1 MENIVTHKVKKES
14 SEIRLDQFLKQ
25 NISDLSRTR
34 IKKLIVDGFLKL
46 NNKIIIDPSYTVKEN
61 DIFILKIPDAVEAKP
76 VGEKID
82 LEIIYEDSD
91 LIVVNKQ
98 KGLVVHPAPGNPN
111 KTLVNALINH
121 CGNSLSGIGG
131 EKRPG
136 IIHRLDKDTSGL
148 LVVAKNDRSH
158 NGLASQFKNHGKD
171 GKLIRAYKAIVW
183 GIPTFSSGKISTFIG
198 RSDRNRKKMM
208 VFNDEKYKSKE
219 AITYWKVLEKND
231 ENNITLIE
239 CNLETGR
246 THQIRVHLD
255 HISHPV
261 LGDPLY
267 GHGYKTR
274 VNKLKSTIKILV
286 EKHGNT
292 QALHAYKLGFE
303 HPITNKNLIF
313 ETNPPETMK
322 KIIESFNKKPL
333 HTLKK

>member
-313 ETNPPETMK
+313 ETDPPETMK

>member
-1 MENIVTHKVKKES
+1 MKNIVTHKVKKELS
-14 SEIRLDQFLKQ
+14 GIRLDHFLKK
-25 NISDLSRTR
+25 NIIDLSRTR
-34 IKKLIVDGFLKL
+34 IKKLIISGFLKVD
-46 NNKIIIDPSYTVKEN
+46 NRIIMDPSYNVKEN
-61 DIFILKIPDAVEAKP
+61 DICILEVPEATNAKP
-76 VGEKID
+76 IGEKIS
-82 LEIIYEDSD
+82 LEILYEDND
-91 LIVVNKQ
+91 LIVINKQ

-136 IIHRLDKDTSGL
+136 IVHRLDKDTSGL
-148 LVVAKNDRSH
+148 LVVAKNDKSH

-183 GIPTFSSGKISTFIG
+183 GIPTFSSGKISNFIG

-208 VFNDEKYKSKE
+208 VFNNEKYKSKE
-219 AITYWKVLEKND
+219 AVTHWKVLKKNN

-239 CNLETGR
+239 CMLETGR

-255 HISHPV
+255 YISHPV

-267 GHGYKTR
+267 GKGYKTR
-274 VNKLKSTIKILV
+274 IHKLETTIKLLV
-286 EKHGNT
+286 EKHGNS

-303 HPITNKNLIF
+303 HPVTNENLIF
-313 ETNPPETMK
+313 ETDPPENMK
-322 KIIESFNKKPL
+322 KIIESF
-333 HTLKK
+333 

>member
-1 MENIVTHKVKKES
+1 MKNIVTHKVKKEL
-14 SEIRLDQFLKQ
+14 SEIRLDQFLKKS
-25 NISDLSRTR
+25 ISDLSRTR
-34 IKKLIVDGFLKL
+34 IKKLIVDGFLKV
-46 NNKIIIDPSYTVKEN
+46 NNRIIMDPSYNVREN
-61 DIFILKIPDAVEAKP
+61 DICILEIPEAIKAKP
-76 VGEKID
+76 IGEKID
-82 LEIIYEDSD
+82 LEIIYEDND
-91 LIVVNKQ
+91 LIVINKQ

-136 IIHRLDKDTSGL
+136 IVHRLDKDTSGL

-171 GKLIRAYKAIVW
+171 GKLIRAYKALIW

-208 VFNDEKYKSKE
+208 VINNEKYKSKE
-219 AITYWKVLEKND
+219 AITNWKVLGKNS

-239 CNLETGR
+239 CKLETGR

-255 HISHPV
+255 YISHPI

-267 GHGYKTR
+267 GQGYKTR
-274 VNKLKSTIKILV
+274 INKLEPNIKFLV

-292 QALHAYKLGFE
+292 QALHAYKLGFK
-303 HPITNKNLIF
+303 HPITNENFIF
-313 ETNPPETMK
+313 ETDPPENMK
-322 KIIESFNKKPL
+322 KIIESFY
-333 HTLKK
+333 

>member
-1 MENIVTHKVKKES
+1 MDNIITHKVKKEL
-14 SEIRLDQFLKQ
+14 SEIRLDQFLKK
-25 NISDLSRTR
+25 NIIHLSRTR
-34 IKKLIVDGFLKL
+34 IKKLIVDGFLKV
-46 NNKIIIDPSYTVKEN
+46 NNRIIMDPSYNVREN
-61 DIFILKIPDAVEAKP
+61 DICILEIPEAIKAKP
-76 VGEKID
+76 IGEKID
-82 LEIIYEDSD
+82 LEIIYEDND
-91 LIVVNKQ
+91 LIVINKQ

-136 IIHRLDKDTSGL
+136 IVHRLDKDTSGL

-171 GKLIRAYKAIVW
+171 GKLIRAYKALIW

-208 VFNDEKYKSKE
+208 VINNEKYKSKE
-219 AITYWKVLEKND
+219 AITNWKVLGKNS

-255 HISHPV
+255 YISHPI

-267 GHGYKTR
+267 GQGYKTR
-274 VNKLKSTIKILV
+274 INKLEPNIKFLV

-292 QALHAYKLGFE
+292 QALHAYKLGFK
-303 HPITNKNLIF
+303 HPITNENLIF
-313 ETNPPETMK
+313 ETDPPENMK
-322 KIIESFNKKPL
+322 KIIESFY
-333 HTLKK
+333 

>member
-1 MENIVTHKVKKES
+1 LENIITHKVKKEL
-14 SEIRLDQFLKQ
+14 SEIRLDQFLKK
-25 NISDLSRTR
+25 NIIHLSRTR
-34 IKKLIVDGFLKL
+34 IKKLIVDGFLKV
-46 NNKIIIDPSYTVKEN
+46 NNRIIMDPSYNVREN
-61 DIFILKIPDAVEAKP
+61 DICILEIPEAIKAKP
-76 VGEKID
+76 IGEKID
-82 LEIIYEDSD
+82 LEIIYEDND
-91 LIVVNKQ
+91 LIVINKQ

-136 IIHRLDKDTSGL
+136 IVHRLDKDTSGL

-171 GKLIRAYKAIVW
+171 GKLIRAYKALIW

-208 VFNDEKYKSKE
+208 VINNEKYKSKE
-219 AITYWKVLEKND
+219 AITNWKVLGKNS

-239 CNLETGR
+239 CKLETGR

-255 HISHPV
+255 YISHPI

-267 GHGYKTR
+267 GQGYKTR
-274 VNKLKSTIKILV
+274 INKLEPNIKFLV

-292 QALHAYKLGFE
+292 QALHAYKLGFK
-303 HPITNKNLIF
+303 HPITNENLIF
-313 ETNPPETMK
+313 ETDPPENMK
-322 KIIESFNKKPL
+322 KIIESFY
-333 HTLKK
+333 

>member
-1 MENIVTHKVKKES
+1 MDNIITHKVKKEL
-14 SEIRLDQFLKQ
+14 SEIRLDQFLKK
-25 NISDLSRTR
+25 NIIHLSRTR
-34 IKKLIVDGFLKL
+34 IKKLIVDGFLKV
-46 NNKIIIDPSYTVKEN
+46 NNRIIMDPSYNVREN
-61 DIFILKIPDAVEAKP
+61 DICILEIPEAIKAKP
-76 VGEKID
+76 IGEKID
-82 LEIIYEDSD
+82 LEIIYEDND
-91 LIVVNKQ
+91 LIVINKQ

-136 IIHRLDKDTSGL
+136 IVHRLDKDTSGL

-171 GKLIRAYKAIVW
+171 GKLIRAYKALIW

-208 VFNDEKYKSKE
+208 VINNEKYKSKE
-219 AITYWKVLEKND
+219 AITNWKVLGKNS

-239 CNLETGR
+239 CKLETGR

-255 HISHPV
+255 YISHPI

-267 GHGYKTR
+267 GQGYKTR
-274 VNKLKSTIKILV
+274 INKLEPNIKFLV

-292 QALHAYKLGFE
+292 QALHAYKLGFK
-303 HPITNKNLIF
+303 HPITNENLIF
-313 ETNPPETMK
+313 ETDPPENMK
-322 KIIESFNKKPL
+322 KIIESFY
-333 HTLKK
+333 

>member
-1 MENIVTHKVKKES
+1 LENIITHKVKKEL
-14 SEIRLDQFLKQ
+14 SEIRLDQFLKK
-25 NISDLSRTR
+25 NIIHLSRTR
-34 IKKLIVDGFLKL
+34 IKKLIVDGFLKV
-46 NNKIIIDPSYTVKEN
+46 NNKIIMDPSYNVREN
-61 DIFILKIPDAVEAKP
+61 DICILEIPEAIKAKP
-76 VGEKID
+76 IGEKID
-82 LEIIYEDSD
+82 LEIIYEDND
-91 LIVVNKQ
+91 LIVINKQ

-136 IIHRLDKDTSGL
+136 IVHRLDKDTSGL

-171 GKLIRAYKAIVW
+171 GKLIRAYKALIW

-208 VFNDEKYKSKE
+208 VINNEKYKSKE
-219 AITYWKVLEKND
+219 AITNWKVLGKNS

-239 CNLETGR
+239 CKLETGR

-255 HISHPV
+255 YISHPI

-267 GHGYKTR
+267 GQGYKTR
-274 VNKLKSTIKILV
+274 INKLEPNIKFLV

-292 QALHAYKLGFE
+292 QALHAYKLGFK
-303 HPITNKNLIF
+303 HPITNENLIF
-313 ETNPPETMK
+313 ETDPPENMK
-322 KIIESFNKKPL
+322 KIIESFY
-333 HTLKK
+333 

>member
-1 MENIVTHKVKKES
+1 MDNIITHKVKKEL
-14 SEIRLDQFLKQ
+14 SEIRLDQFLKK
-25 NISDLSRTR
+25 NIIHLSRTR
-34 IKKLIVDGFLKL
+34 IKKLIVDGFLKV
-46 NNKIIIDPSYTVKEN
+46 NNRIIMDPSYNVREN
-61 DIFILKIPDAVEAKP
+61 DICILEIPEAIKAKP
-76 VGEKID
+76 IGEKID
-82 LEIIYEDSD
+82 LEIIYEDND
-91 LIVVNKQ
+91 LIVINKQ

-136 IIHRLDKDTSGL
+136 IVHRLDKDTSGL

-171 GKLIRAYKAIVW
+171 GKLIRAYKALIW

-208 VFNDEKYKSKE
+208 VINNEKYKSKE
-219 AITYWKVLEKND
+219 AITNWKVLGKNS

-239 CNLETGR
+239 CKLETGR

-255 HISHPV
+255 YISHPI

-267 GHGYKTR
+267 GQGYKTR
-274 VNKLKSTIKILV
+274 INKLEPNIKFLV

-303 HPITNKNLIF
+303 HPITNENLIF
-313 ETNPPETMK
+313 ETNPPENMK
-322 KIIESFNKKPL
+322 KIIEFF
-333 HTLKK
+333 

>member
-1 MENIVTHKVKKES
+1 MKNIVTHKVKKEL
-14 SEIRLDQFLKQ
+14 SEIRLDQFLKKS
-25 NISDLSRTR
+25 ISDLSRTR

-46 NNKIIIDPSYTVKEN
+46 NNKIILDPSYTVKEN
-61 DIFILKIPDAVEAKP
+61 DICTLKVPDALKAKP
-76 VGEKID
+76 IGEKID
-82 LEIIYEDSD
+82 LEIIYEDND
-91 LIVVNKQ
+91 LIVINKQ

-148 LVVAKNDRSH
+148 LVVAKNDKSH

-198 RSDRNRKKMM
+198 RSDRNRKKMT
-208 VFNDEKYKSKE
+208 VFNDENHKSKK
-219 AITYWKVLEKND
+219 AITHWRVLEKND

-267 GHGYKTR
+267 GHGFKTR
-274 VNKLKSTIKILV
+274 VNKLESTVKILV

-313 ETNPPETMK
+313 ETDPPETMK
-322 KIIESFNKKPL
+322 KIIESFNKNSL
-333 HTLKK
+333 HKLRK

>member
-1 MENIVTHKVKKES
+1 MENIITHKVKKEL
-14 SEIRLDQFLKQ
+14 SEIRLDQFLKK
-25 NISDLSRTR
+25 NIIHLSRTR
-34 IKKLIVDGFLKL
+34 IKKLIVDGFLKV
-46 NNKIIIDPSYTVKEN
+46 NNRIIMDPSYNVKEN
-61 DIFILKIPDAVEAKP
+61 DICILEIPEAIKAKP
-76 VGEKID
+76 IGEKID
-82 LEIIYEDSD
+82 LEIIYEDND
-91 LIVVNKQ
+91 LIVINKQ

-136 IIHRLDKDTSGL
+136 IVHRLDKDTSGL

-171 GKLIRAYKAIVW
+171 GKLIRAYKALIW

-208 VFNDEKYKSKE
+208 VINNEKYKSKE
-219 AITYWKVLEKND
+219 AITNWKVLGKNS

-239 CNLETGR
+239 CKLETGR

-255 HISHPV
+255 YISHPI

-267 GHGYKTR
+267 GQGYKTR
-274 VNKLKSTIKILV
+274 INKLEPNIKFLV

-292 QALHAYKLGFE
+292 QALHAYKLGFK
-303 HPITNKNLIF
+303 HPITNENLIF
-313 ETNPPETMK
+313 ETDPPENMK
-322 KIIESFNKKPL
+322 KIIESFY
-333 HTLKK
+333 

>member
-1 MENIVTHKVKKES
+1 MENIITHKVKKEL
-14 SEIRLDQFLKQ
+14 SEIRLDQFLKK
-25 NISDLSRTR
+25 NIIHLSRTR
-34 IKKLIVDGFLKL
+34 IKKLIVDGFLKV
-46 NNKIIIDPSYTVKEN
+46 NNRIIMDPSYNVREN
-61 DIFILKIPDAVEAKP
+61 DICILEIPEAIKAKP
-76 VGEKID
+76 IGEKID
-82 LEIIYEDSD
+82 LEIIYEDND
-91 LIVVNKQ
+91 LIVINKQ

-136 IIHRLDKDTSGL
+136 IVHRLDKDTSGL

-171 GKLIRAYKAIVW
+171 GKLIRAYKALIW

-208 VFNDEKYKSKE
+208 VINNEKYKSKE
-219 AITYWKVLEKND
+219 AITNWKVLGKNN

-239 CNLETGR
+239 CKLETGR

-255 HISHPV
+255 YISHPI

-267 GHGYKTR
+267 GQGYKTR
-274 VNKLKSTIKILV
+274 INKLEPNIKFLV

-292 QALHAYKLGFE
+292 QALHAYKLGFK
-303 HPITNKNLIF
+303 HPITNENLIF
-313 ETNPPETMK
+313 ETDPPENMK
-322 KIIESFNKKPL
+322 KIIESFY
-333 HTLKK
+333 

>member
-1 MENIVTHKVKKES
+1 MKNIVTHKVKKEL

-313 ETNPPETMK
+313 ETDPPETMK

>member
-1 MENIVTHKVKKES
+1 MENIITHKVKKEL
-14 SEIRLDQFLKQ
+14 SEIRLDQFLKK
-25 NISDLSRTR
+25 NIIHLSRTR
-34 IKKLIVDGFLKL
+34 IKKLIVDGFLKV
-46 NNKIIIDPSYTVKEN
+46 NNRIIMDPSYNVREN
-61 DIFILKIPDAVEAKP
+61 DICILEIPEAIKAKP
-76 VGEKID
+76 IGEKID
-82 LEIIYEDSD
+82 LEIIYEDND
-91 LIVVNKQ
+91 LIVINKQ

-136 IIHRLDKDTSGL
+136 IVHRLDKDTSGL

-171 GKLIRAYKAIVW
+171 GKLIRAYKALIW

-208 VFNDEKYKSKE
+208 VINNEKYKSKE
-219 AITYWKVLEKND
+219 AITNWKVLGKNS

-239 CNLETGR
+239 CKLETGR

-255 HISHPV
+255 YISHPV

-267 GHGYKTR
+267 GQGYKTKI
-274 VNKLKSTIKILV
+274 NKLETTIKFLV

-303 HPITNKNLIF
+303 HPITNENFIF
-313 ETNPPETMK
+313 ETDPPENMK
-322 KIIESFNKKPL
+322 KIIESFY
-333 HTLKK
+333 

>member
-1 MENIVTHKVKKES
+1 MENIITHKVKKEL
-14 SEIRLDQFLKQ
+14 SEIRLDQFLKK
-25 NISDLSRTR
+25 NIIHLSRTR
-34 IKKLIVDGFLKL
+34 IKKLILDGFLKV
-46 NNKIIIDPSYTVKEN
+46 NNRIIMDPSYNVREN
-61 DIFILKIPDAVEAKP
+61 DICILEIPEAIKAKP
-76 VGEKID
+76 IGEKID
-82 LEIIYEDSD
+82 LEIIYEDND
-91 LIVVNKQ
+91 LIVINKQ

-136 IIHRLDKDTSGL
+136 IVHRLDKDTSGL

-171 GKLIRAYKAIVW
+171 GKLIRAYKALIW

-208 VFNDEKYKSKE
+208 VINNEKYKSKE
-219 AITYWKVLEKND
+219 AITNWKVLGKNS

-239 CNLETGR
+239 CKLETGR

-255 HISHPV
+255 YISHPI

-267 GHGYKTR
+267 GQGYKTR
-274 VNKLKSTIKILV
+274 INKLEPNIKFLV

-292 QALHAYKLGFE
+292 QALHAYKLGFK
-303 HPITNKNLIF
+303 HPITNENLIF
-313 ETNPPETMK
+313 ETDPPENMK
-322 KIIESFNKKPL
+322 KIIESFY
-333 HTLKK
+333 

>member
-1 MENIVTHKVKKES
+1 MKNIITHKVKKELS
-14 SEIRLDQFLKQ
+14 KIRLDQFLKK
-25 NISDLSRTR
+25 NITDLSRTR
-34 IKKLIVDGFLKL
+34 IKKLIIDGFLKI
-46 NNKIIIDPSYTVKEN
+46 NNRIIVDPSYNVKEN
-61 DIFILKIPDAVEAKP
+61 DICSLEIPRAVKAKP
-76 VGEKID
+76 IGEKIE
-82 LEIIYEDSD
+82 LEIIFEDND
-91 LIVVNKQ
+91 LIVINKQ

-208 VFNDEKYKSKE
+208 VVDNEKYKSKE
-219 AITYWKVLEKND
+219 AVTHWKVLEKNN

-239 CNLETGR
+239 CKLETGR

-255 HISHPV
+255 YISHPI

-267 GHGYKTR
+267 GQGYKTR
-274 VNKLKSTIKILV
+274 INKLEPNIKFLV

-292 QALHAYKLGFE
+292 QALHAYKLGFK
-303 HPITNKNLIF
+303 HPITNENLIF
-313 ETNPPETMK
+313 ETDPPENMK
-322 KIIESFNKKPL
+322 KIIESFY
-333 HTLKK
+333 

>member
-1 MENIVTHKVKKES
+1 MENIVTHKVKKEL

-98 KGLVVHPAPGNPN
+98 KGLVVHPAPGNPS

-121 CGNSLSGIGG
+121 CGKSLSGIGG

>member
-1 MENIVTHKVKKES
+1 MENIITHKVKKEL
-14 SEIRLDQFLKQ
+14 SEIRLDQFLKK
-25 NISDLSRTR
+25 NIIHLSRTR
-34 IKKLIVDGFLKL
+34 IKKLIVDGFLKV
-46 NNKIIIDPSYTVKEN
+46 NNRIIMDPSYNVREN
-61 DIFILKIPDAVEAKP
+61 DICILEIPEAIKAKP
-76 VGEKID
+76 IGEKID
-82 LEIIYEDSD
+82 LEIIYEDND
-91 LIVVNKQ
+91 LIVINKQ
-98 KGLVVHPAPGNPN
+98 KGLVMHPAPGNPN

-136 IIHRLDKDTSGL
+136 IVHRLDKDTSGL

-171 GKLIRAYKAIVW
+171 GKLIRAYKALIW

-208 VFNDEKYKSKE
+208 VINNEKYKSKE
-219 AITYWKVLEKND
+219 AITNWKVLGKNS

-239 CNLETGR
+239 CKLETGR

-255 HISHPV
+255 YISHPI

-267 GHGYKTR
+267 GQGYKTR
-274 VNKLKSTIKILV
+274 INKLEPNIKFLV

-292 QALHAYKLGFE
+292 QALHAYKLGFK
-303 HPITNKNLIF
+303 HPITNENLIF
-313 ETNPPETMK
+313 ETDPPENME
-322 KIIESFNKKPL
+322 KIIESFY
-333 HTLKK
+333 

>member
-1 MENIVTHKVKKES
+1 LENIITHKVKKEL
-14 SEIRLDQFLKQ
+14 SEIRLDQFLKK
-25 NISDLSRTR
+25 NIIHLSRTR
-34 IKKLIVDGFLKL
+34 IKKLIVDGFLKV
-46 NNKIIIDPSYTVKEN
+46 NNRIIMDPSYNVREN
-61 DIFILKIPDAVEAKP
+61 DICILEIPEAIKAKP
-76 VGEKID
+76 IGEKID
-82 LEIIYEDSD
+82 LEIIYEDND
-91 LIVVNKQ
+91 LIVINKQ

-136 IIHRLDKDTSGL
+136 IVHRLDKDTSGL

-208 VFNDEKYKSKE
+208 VVDNEKYKSKE
-219 AITYWKVLEKND
+219 AVTHWKVLEKNN

-239 CNLETGR
+239 CKLETGR

-255 HISHPV
+255 YISHPI

-267 GHGYKTR
+267 GQGYKTR
-274 VNKLKSTIKILV
+274 INKLEPNIKFLV

-292 QALHAYKLGFE
+292 QALHAYKLGFK
-303 HPITNKNLIF
+303 HPITNENLIF
-313 ETNPPETMK
+313 ETDPPENMK
-322 KIIESFNKKPL
+322 KIIESFY
-333 HTLKK
+333 

>member
-1 MENIVTHKVKKES
+1 MNNIITHKVKKEL
-14 SEIRLDQFLKQ
+14 SEIRLDQFLKK
-25 NISDLSRTR
+25 NIIHLSRTR
-34 IKKLIVDGFLKL
+34 IKKLIVDGFLRV
-46 NNKIIIDPSYTVKEN
+46 NNRIIMDPSYNVREN
-61 DIFILKIPDAVEAKP
+61 DICILEIPEAIKAKP
-76 VGEKID
+76 IGEKID
-82 LEIIYEDSD
+82 LEIIYEDND
-91 LIVVNKQ
+91 LIVINKQ

-136 IIHRLDKDTSGL
+136 IVHRLDKDTSGL

-171 GKLIRAYKAIVW
+171 GKLIRAYKALIW

-208 VFNDEKYKSKE
+208 VINNEKYKSKE
-219 AITYWKVLEKND
+219 AITNWKVLGKNS

-239 CNLETGR
+239 CKLETGR

-255 HISHPV
+255 YISHPI

-267 GHGYKTR
+267 GQGYKTR
-274 VNKLKSTIKILV
+274 INKLEPNIKFLV

-292 QALHAYKLGFE
+292 QALHAYKLGFK
-303 HPITNKNLIF
+303 HPITNENLIF
-313 ETNPPETMK
+313 ETDPPENMK
-322 KIIESFNKKPL
+322 KIIESFY
-333 HTLKK
+333 

>member
-1 MENIVTHKVKKES
+1 
-14 SEIRLDQFLKQ
+14 
-25 NISDLSRTR
+25 
-34 IKKLIVDGFLKL
+34 LKL

-61 DIFILKIPDAVEAKP
+61 DICILKIPDAVEAKP
-76 VGEKID
+76 AGEKID
-82 LEIIYEDSD
+82 LDIIYEDSD

-171 GKLIRAYKAIVW
+171 GKLMRAYKAIAW

-219 AITYWKVLEKND
+219 AITHWKVLKKND

-274 VNKLKSTIKILV
+274 VNKLRSAMKTLV

-313 ETNPPETMK
+313 ETDPPETMK
-322 KIIESFNKKPL
+322 KIIESF
-333 HTLKK
+333 

>member
-1 MENIVTHKVKKES
+1 
-14 SEIRLDQFLKQ
+14 
-25 NISDLSRTR
+25 
-34 IKKLIVDGFLKL
+34 
-46 NNKIIIDPSYTVKEN
+46 
-61 DIFILKIPDAVEAKP
+61 
-76 VGEKID
+76 
-82 LEIIYEDSD
+82 
-91 LIVVNKQ
+91 
-98 KGLVVHPAPGNPN
+98 LVVHPAPGNPN

-171 GKLIRAYKAIVW
+171 GKLMRAYKAIVW

-208 VFNDEKYKSKE
+208 VVNDEKYKSKE
-219 AITYWKVLEKND
+219 AITHWKVLKKND

-274 VNKLKSTIKILV
+274 VNKLRSAMKTLV

-313 ETNPPETMK
+313 ETDPPETMT
-322 KIIESFNKKPL
+322 KIIESF
-333 HTLKK
+333 

>member
-1 MENIVTHKVKKES
+1 MKNIVTHKVKKEL
-14 SEIRLDQFLKQ
+14 SEIRLDQFLKKS
-25 NISDLSRTR
+25 ISDLSRTR
-34 IKKLIVDGFLKL
+34 IKKLIVDGFLKV
-46 NNKIIIDPSYTVKEN
+46 NNRIIMDPSYNVREN
-61 DIFILKIPDAVEAKP
+61 DICILEIPEAIKAKP
-76 VGEKID
+76 IGEKID
-82 LEIIYEDSD
+82 LEIIYEDND
-91 LIVVNKQ
+91 LIVINKQ

-136 IIHRLDKDTSGL
+136 IVHRLDKDTSGL

-171 GKLIRAYKAIVW
+171 GKLIRAYKALIW

-208 VFNDEKYKSKE
+208 VINNEKYKSKE
-219 AITYWKVLEKND
+219 AITNWKVLGKNS

-239 CNLETGR
+239 CKLETGR

-255 HISHPV
+255 YISHPI

-267 GHGYKTR
+267 GQGYKTR
-274 VNKLKSTIKILV
+274 INKLEPNIKFLV

-292 QALHAYKLGFE
+292 QALHAYKLGFK
-303 HPITNKNLIF
+303 HPITNENLIF
-313 ETNPPETMK
+313 ETDPPENMK
-322 KIIESFNKKPL
+322 KIIESFY
-333 HTLKK
+333 

>member
-1 MENIVTHKVKKES
+1 MKNIITHKVKKEL
-14 SEIRLDQFLKQ
+14 SEIRLDQFLKK
-25 NISDLSRTR
+25 NITDLSRTR
-34 IKKLIVDGFLKL
+34 IKKLIIDGFLKI
-46 NNKIIIDPSYTVKEN
+46 NNRIIVDPSYNVKEN
-61 DIFILKIPDAVEAKP
+61 DICSLEIPRAVKAKP
-76 VGEKID
+76 IGEKIE
-82 LEIIYEDSD
+82 LEIIFEDND
-91 LIVVNKQ
+91 LIVINKQ

-171 GKLIRAYKAIVW
+171 GKLIRAYKALIW

-208 VFNDEKYKSKE
+208 VINNEKYKSKE
-219 AITYWKVLEKND
+219 AITNWKVLGKNS

-239 CNLETGR
+239 CKLETGR

-255 HISHPV
+255 YISHPV

-267 GHGYKTR
+267 GHGYKTKI
-274 VNKLKSTIKILV
+274 NKLETTIKFLV

-303 HPITNKNLIF
+303 HPVTNENLIF
-313 ETNPPETMK
+313 ETDPPENMK
-322 KIIESFNKKPL
+322 KIIDSF
-333 HTLKK
+333 

>member
-1 MENIVTHKVKKES
+1 MENIITHKVKKEL
-14 SEIRLDQFLKQ
+14 SEIRLDQFLKK
-25 NISDLSRTR
+25 NIIHLSRTR
-34 IKKLIVDGFLKL
+34 IKKLIVDGFLKV
-46 NNKIIIDPSYTVKEN
+46 NNRIIMDPSYNVREN
-61 DIFILKIPDAVEAKP
+61 DICILEIPEAIKAKP
-76 VGEKID
+76 IGEKID
-82 LEIIYEDSD
+82 LEIIYEDND
-91 LIVVNKQ
+91 LIVINKQ

-136 IIHRLDKDTSGL
+136 IVHRLDKDTSGL

-171 GKLIRAYKAIVW
+171 GKLIRAYKALIW

-208 VFNDEKYKSKE
+208 VFNNEKYKSKE
-219 AITYWKVLEKND
+219 AITNWKVLGKNS

-239 CNLETGR
+239 CKLETGR

-255 HISHPV
+255 YISHPI

-267 GHGYKTR
+267 GQGYKTR
-274 VNKLKSTIKILV
+274 INKLEPNIKFLV

-292 QALHAYKLGFE
+292 QALHAYKLGFK
-303 HPITNKNLIF
+303 HPITNENLIF
-313 ETNPPETMK
+313 ETDPPENMK
-322 KIIESFNKKPL
+322 KIIESFY
-333 HTLKK
+333 

>member
-1 MENIVTHKVKKES
+1 MENIITHKVKKEL
-14 SEIRLDQFLKQ
+14 SEIRLDQFLKK
-25 NISDLSRTR
+25 NIIHLSRTR
-34 IKKLIVDGFLKL
+34 IKKLIVNGFLKV
-46 NNKIIIDPSYTVKEN
+46 NNRTIMDPSYNVREN
-61 DIFILKIPDAVEAKP
+61 DICILEIPEAIKAKP
-76 VGEKID
+76 IGEKID
-82 LEIIYEDSD
+82 LEIIYEDND
-91 LIVVNKQ
+91 LIVINKQ

-136 IIHRLDKDTSGL
+136 IVHRLDKDTSGL

-171 GKLIRAYKAIVW
+171 GKLIRAYKALIW

-208 VFNDEKYKSKE
+208 VINNEKYKSKE
-219 AITYWKVLEKND
+219 AVTNWKVLEKNN

-239 CNLETGR
+239 CKLETGR

-255 HISHPV
+255 YISHPI

-267 GHGYKTR
+267 GQGYKTR
-274 VNKLKSTIKILV
+274 INKLEPNIKFLV

-303 HPITNKNLIF
+303 HPITNENLIF
-313 ETNPPETMK
+313 ETDPPQNMK
-322 KIIESFNKKPL
+322 KIIESF
-333 HTLKK
+333 

>member
-1 MENIVTHKVKKES
+1 MENIITHKVKKEL
-14 SEIRLDQFLKQ
+14 SEIRLDQFLKK
-25 NISDLSRTR
+25 NIIHLSRTR
-34 IKKLIVDGFLKL
+34 IKKLIVDGFLKV
-46 NNKIIIDPSYTVKEN
+46 NNRIIMDPSYNVREN
-61 DIFILKIPDAVEAKP
+61 DICILEIPEAIKAKP
-76 VGEKID
+76 IGEKID
-82 LEIIYEDSD
+82 LEIIYEDND
-91 LIVVNKQ
+91 LIVINKQ

-136 IIHRLDKDTSGL
+136 IVHRLDKDTSGL

-171 GKLIRAYKAIVW
+171 GKLIRAYKALIW

-208 VFNDEKYKSKE
+208 VINNEKYKSKE
-219 AITYWKVLEKND
+219 AITNWKVLGKNS

-239 CNLETGR
+239 CKLETGR

-255 HISHPV
+255 YISHPI

-267 GHGYKTR
+267 GQGYKTR
-274 VNKLKSTIKILV
+274 INKLEPNIKFLV

-292 QALHAYKLGFE
+292 QALHAYKLGFK
-303 HPITNKNLIF
+303 HPITNENFIF
-313 ETNPPETMK
+313 ETDPPENMK
-322 KIIESFNKKPL
+322 KIIESFY
-333 HTLKK
+333 

>member
-1 MENIVTHKVKKES
+1 MENIITHKVKKEL
-14 SEIRLDQFLKQ
+14 SEIRLDQFLKK
-25 NISDLSRTR
+25 NIIHLSRTR
-34 IKKLIVDGFLKL
+34 IKKLIVDGFLKV
-46 NNKIIIDPSYTVKEN
+46 NNRIIMDPSYNVREN
-61 DIFILKIPDAVEAKP
+61 DICILEIPEAIKAKP
-76 VGEKID
+76 IGEKID
-82 LEIIYEDSD
+82 LEIIYEDND
-91 LIVVNKQ
+91 LIVINKQ

-136 IIHRLDKDTSGL
+136 IVHRLDKDTSGL

-171 GKLIRAYKAIVW
+171 GKLIRAYKALIW

-208 VFNDEKYKSKE
+208 VINNEKYKSKE
-219 AITYWKVLEKND
+219 AITNWKVLGKNS

-239 CNLETGR
+239 CKLETGR

-255 HISHPV
+255 YISHPI

-267 GHGYKTR
+267 GQGYKTR
-274 VNKLKSTIKILV
+274 INKLEPNIKFLV

-292 QALHAYKLGFE
+292 QALHAYKLGFK
-303 HPITNKNLIF
+303 HPITNENLIF
-313 ETNPPETMK
+313 ETNPPENMK
-322 KIIESFNKKPL
+322 KIIESFY
-333 HTLKK
+333 

>member
-1 MENIVTHKVKKES
+1 MENIVTHKVKKEL

-34 IKKLIVDGFLKL
+34 IKKLIVGGFLKL

-98 KGLVVHPAPGNPN
+98 KGLVVHPAPGNPS

-121 CGNSLSGIGG
+121 CGKSLSGIGG

-313 ETNPPETMK
+313 ETDPPETMK

>member
-1 MENIVTHKVKKES
+1 LENIVTYKVKKEL

-25 NISDLSRTR
+25 NIDDLSRTR
-34 IKKLIVDGFLKL
+34 LKKLIVDGFLKL

-61 DIFILKIPDAVEAKP
+61 DICILEIPDAVKAKP
-76 VGEKID
+76 AGEKIN

-91 LIVVNKQ
+91 LIVINKP

-136 IIHRLDKDTSGL
+136 IVHRLDKDTSGL

-158 NGLASQFKNHGKD
+158 NDLSSQFKNHGKD

-208 VFNDEKYKSKE
+208 VFSDEKYKSKE
-219 AITYWKVLEKND
+219 AITHWKVLKKND

-267 GHGYKTR
+267 GNGYKTR
-274 VNKLKSTIKILV
+274 INKLRSTIKILV

-303 HPITNKNLIF
+303 HPITNENLIF
-313 ETNPPETMK
+313 ETDPPETMK
-322 KIIESFNKKPL
+322 KIIESF
-333 HTLKK
+333 